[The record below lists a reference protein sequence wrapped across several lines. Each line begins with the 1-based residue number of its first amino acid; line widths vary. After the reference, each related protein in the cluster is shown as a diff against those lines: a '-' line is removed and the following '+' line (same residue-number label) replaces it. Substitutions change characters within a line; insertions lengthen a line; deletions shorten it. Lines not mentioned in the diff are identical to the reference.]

1 MFVFVPVDNGVISRL
16 VGEGT
21 PGQLVRA
28 AVCEFAIK
36 SIANMEVITA
46 QKKHFISGLIIRR
59 FCGIISVLSMED

>member
-1 MFVFVPVDNGVISRL
+1 MPVDDGVISRL

-21 PGQLVRA
+21 PGQPVRA

>member
-1 MFVFVPVDNGVISRL
+1 MPVGDRVISRL
-16 VGEGT
+16 VGKGT
-21 PGQLVRA
+21 PSQPVRA

-46 QKKHFISGLIIRR
+46 QKKHFTSGLIIRR